1 MSVKGISENLVAPQT
16 NETNSLLN
24 KFVGNS
30 ALLNNAD
37 ATAVRFMTAQF
48 VGNETRQDGL
58 QQEAQKLIEKHTSK
72 GWFGLSYL
80 DNDALGKEL
89 AATIGTRPELAKA
102 VFEQLGKTEIYTA
115 QAMIDAAGDEQLTKA
130 AQSEAGKQL
139 LSQTKQAFADNIAQQ
154 KSWGELFS
162 SKDKVAADEQR
173 IQRID
178 RAISEAAKTGQT
190 QEAQGTQDGTAQSE
204 FPKVPE
210 AKYTP
215 PDIKRLFGDGSSYN
229 EVDYWVNVI
238 SFREGNFSDAA
249 DVGDRAGL
257 SVGLFQWTQKS
268 GRLGELMQKYKDVAE
283 NSGKLEE
290 FYQVFGGKEKAEN
303 LLAKLKNRSQAGSV
317 SLSEIKP
324 LFAEAAKHDV
334 FKKAQIEAARE
345 EAPAYIKL
353 VAPYLPNSEADGKVS
368 AKMLAAALVIKNIGG
383 AKDDPSFVRKV
394 MQRTTN
400 ELFDQVAANNPQVKQ
415 QLSERV
421 AEIREQNKGLGEVQ
435 LKPVLAKET
444 EKFKKEAVEKN
455 VSQEKFIE
463 RLIVNAPKT
472 LYTTPWKY
480 TKYHN
485 GVENRIRLITD
496 SIPVEQKTNP
506 K

>member
-1 MSVKGISENLVAPQT
+1 MSVRQLGGNTIASQT
-16 NETNSLLN
+16 NETNSLPN
-24 KFVGNS
+24 NRFIVNP

-37 ATAVRFMTAQF
+37 PTAVRFMTAQF
-48 VGNETRQDGL
+48 VGNEAQQDNL
-58 QQEAQKLIEKHTSK
+58 QQEAQKLVEKHSSLWLGMT
-72 GWFGLSYL
+72 WL

-102 VFEQLGKTEIYTA
+102 VFERMGKTEIYTA
-115 QAMIDAAGDEQLTKA
+115 QAMIDAASDEQLAQA
-130 AQSEAGKQL
+130 AKSETGKQL
-139 LSQTKQAFADNIAQQ
+139 LSQTKQAFADNVAHQR
-154 KSWGELFS
+154 SWGEFFS
-162 SKDKVAADEQR
+162 SKEKVAADEQR

-178 RAISEAAKTGQT
+178 RATSEAAKTGQT
-190 QEAQGTQDGTAQSE
+190 QEVQGTQGEAVQIE

-210 AKYTP
+210 AKYTSA
-215 PDIKRLFGDGSSYN
+215 DIKRLFGDGSSYN
-229 EVDYWVNVI
+229 EADYWVNVI

-268 GRLGELMQKYKDVAE
+268 GRLGELMQKYKDVAA
-283 NSGKLEE
+283 NDGKLEE

-317 SLSEIKP
+317 SLGEIEP
-324 LFAEAAKHDV
+324 LFAEAAKYDV

-345 EAPAYIKL
+345 EVPGYIKL
-353 VAPYLPNSEADGKVS
+353 VAPYLPYSEADGKAS

-421 AEIREQNKGLGEVQ
+421 TEVREQNKGLSEAQ
-435 LKPVLAKET
+435 LKTVLAKET

-463 RLIVNAPKT
+463 KLIVNAPKT